1 MWQTFAADI
10 IVVIHFLFVVF
21 VVAGGLLVLKW
32 RRVIYMHIPA
42 AIWGALLEFM
52 GWGCPLT
59 PLEKSLRITAGGE
72 GYEGGFIQH
81 YLVPLIY
88 PVDLTRELQIWVGV
102 FVVLINIV
110 IYGWFLKRWKRQNK
124 KPV

>member
-1 MWQTFAADI
+1 MWYTLTADI
-10 IVVIHFLFVVF
+10 IVIIHFLFVVF

-32 RRVIYMHIPA
+32 RWVVYGHIPA

-59 PLEKSLRITAGGE
+59 PLEKSLRIAAGGE

-88 PVDLTRELQIWVGV
+88 PGVLTRATQIWIGL
-102 FVVLINIV
+102 VVILVNLV
-110 IYGWFLKRWKRQNK
+110 IYSRIIKQWKQKTR
-124 KPV
+124 KP